1 MVALSAVAAVI
12 TTFIMGALSDRINN
26 RRLFIS
32 GGYVLWGIVTA
43 MFGFISKENV
53 TKLFGLS
60 DEAVILSLTV
70 WFVILMDIVMT
81 FMGSTSNDAAFQA
94 WVTDITVPSQRP
106 IVETVLSVVG
116 TISSFAVMGV
126 GSLAETGTITY
137 KAFFMALG
145 LVVTLCGI
153 VGFVL
158 IKDPPRTVKNV
169 RSSSYFQDLI
179 YGFRPSVIKENSGL
193 YLALTSFCFAIV
205 SYQVFYPYILIYIEE
220 VILPD
225 NGGIEGILT
234 PGVIVTAVVVVVL
247 LLICIVTL
255 LKIANKKTELCLV
268 ISVILMTFGFVIMSL
283 STNIYPVLVS
293 ILPVVLG
300 NAVVYIM
307 FGATVKNLIPE
318 GKAGLFQGT
327 RMIFTVLI
335 PMVVGPFIGDFAC
348 RIAAETTIN
357 EAGAE
362 MVIPSKLM
370 FLFAGAVCIF
380 ALVPLYFLVKKGI
393 NKKESEEI
401 TSEVSV

>member
-1 MVALSAVAAVI
+1 METFFLLAGGLLVIIAV
-12 TTFIMGALSDRINN
+12 
-26 RRLFIS
+26 
-32 GGYVLWGIVTA
+32 
-43 MFGFISKENV
+43 
-53 TKLFGLS
+53 
-60 DEAVILSLTV
+60 
-70 WFVILMDIVMT
+70 
-81 FMGSTSNDAAFQA
+81 
-94 WVTDITVPSQRP
+94 
-106 IVETVLSVVG
+106 
-116 TISSFAVMGV
+116 
-126 GSLAETGTITY
+126 
-137 KAFFMALG
+137 
-145 LVVTLCGI
+145 
-153 VGFVL
+153 
-158 IKDPPRTVKNV
+158 
-169 RSSSYFQDLI
+169 
-179 YGFRPSVIKENSGL
+179 
-193 YLALTSFCFAIV
+193 
-205 SYQVFYPYILIYIEE
+205 
-220 VILPD
+220 
-225 NGGIEGILT
+225 
-234 PGVIVTAVVVVVL
+234 VVVVVL